1 MAIDESAC
9 RKLLSAGLSTLD
21 IHIAEKQQGLLIEY
35 LEAFHKWN
43 KAINLSAIRDPKE
56 MVSRHLLDSLVLV
69 PYLQEY
75 INNTKG
81 EFVGAPLRLI
91 DVGTGGGLPG
101 FPLAI
106 CFPDTQVTLLDSNG
120 KKTRF
125 LFQTALK
132 LKLSNIQVE
141 NKRVEGFHPEEK
153 FDIVTSRA
161 FASLSDMVVGAEH
174 LLTSNGQ
181 YRAMKGQYPKK
192 ELNQCLSKVDV
203 IATHKLQVPE
213 CNEERHLMVLSSAAK
228 Q

>member
-1 MAIDESAC
+1 MAIDETAC
-9 RKLLSAGLSTLD
+9 RKLLRDGLDELNID
-21 IHIAEKQQGLLIEY
+21 VNENQQNLLIEY

-56 MVSRHLLDSLVLV
+56 MVSRHLLDSLVLC
-69 PYLQEY
+69 PYLQDY
-75 INNTKG
+75 INNKKG
-81 EFVGAPLRLI
+81 KAATYPLRLI

-106 CFPDTQVTLLDSNG
+106 CFPDIQVTLLDSNG

-161 FASLSDMVVGAEH
+161 FASLSDMVIGAEH
-174 LLTSNGQ
+174 LLGCDGQ
-181 YRAMKGQYPKK
+181 YWAMKGQYP
-192 ELNQCLSKVDV
+192 ELELKQCSSRVEM
-203 IATHKLQVPE
+203 IAAHKLQVPK
-213 CNEERHLMVLSSAAK
+213 CNEERYLMVLSSVAK

>member
-1 MAIDESAC
+1 MAIDETAC
-9 RKLLSAGLSTLD
+9 RQLLFDGLSKID
-21 IHIAEKQQGLLIEY
+21 IELSENQQNLLLAY

-69 PYLQEY
+69 PYLRDY
-75 INNTKG
+75 IDSTKG
-81 EFVGAPLRLI
+81 NSTKPLRLI

-106 CFPDTQVTLLDSNG
+106 CFPDAQVTLLDSNG

-132 LKLSNIQVE
+132 LKLLNIQVE
-141 NKRVEGFHPEEK
+141 NKRVEAFHPEEK

-161 FASLSDMVVGAEH
+161 FASLFDMVAGAAH
-174 LLTSNGQ
+174 LLIPNGQ
-181 YRAMKGQYPKK
+181 YWAMKGQYPEA
-192 ELNQCLSKVDV
+192 ELKQCSSKVNV
-203 IATHKLQVPE
+203 IATHKLQVPQ
-213 CNEERHLMVLSSAAK
+213 CNEERHLMVLSSLDE
-228 Q
+228 